1 MCLAIFQ
8 TGSFEVDMLTK
19 FKTVLDIKPSY
30 IDNITD
36 ALRSVAYSAGRG
48 VHPEFMRA
56 IRCVAI
62 SFGITEDEL
71 RNGTDR
77 VGNLHFQ
84 EGIRPNLRSVIE
96 AAGNCD
102 PEFTRAIYAI
112 GTQFGISK
120 ADLL

>member
-1 MCLAIFQ
+1 MFL
-8 TGSFEVDMLTK
+8 
-19 FKTVLDIKPSY
+19 KTVTDIKPSY
-30 IDNITD
+30 IDNVTD

-71 RNGTDR
+71 RNGTSRTGR
-77 VGNLHFQ
+77 VNFK
-84 EGIRPNLRSVIE
+84 EDITANLRSVIE

-102 PEFTRAIYAI
+102 PEFMRAIYAT

-120 ADLL
+120 ADLS